1 MENLGEYS
9 VIYALY
15 VTEPFHQEDAQ
26 IDLLNLSLR
35 ITFITVLL

>member
-15 VTEPFHQEDAQ
+15 ATEPFHQKDAQ
-26 IDLLNLSLR
+26 IDLLNLSLK
-35 ITFITVLL
+35 ITFTTVLP